1 MRVGQVKTIKV
12 REDKHRGGKYGA
24 GREVSET
31 IGEVRKTR

>member
-1 MRVGQVKTIKV
+1 MRV
-12 REDKHRGGKYGA
+12 REDKHRGSKYGA